1 MARLASLLQPQ
12 WLNTNSISPIHL
24 EEASPSWVWVEEL
37 TSPHDRASNIDSHQ
51 QDRHQLL
58 PESQQQS
65 LPNVH
70 ERVASI
76 RRLRWMLEETKKVN
90 TLVKQDISILEAT
103 LRELVESVSLPPE
116 FDPQYSTVFPSIWTL
131 KPDEILYGNGL
142 ILPSPPP
149 LVRHETRHAPPS
161 SSPGWPRLN
170 IPPHSQSPA
179 PNHVSPPAPASQ
191 LGADSEDMLYQTQP
205 LLPAM
210 IPTQIVTFQENM
222 GMHSPRAQ
230 DLSSQTLA
238 PRTPPP
244 ATISTQSVTF
254 QEDTG
259 MRSPQRHETQDLP
272 TPRTIKYTIPPRR
285 QNPQVKSTQQSAE
298 PSSRAQDERQQE
310 RRPDAS
316 QTRQIS
322 SAPPVQ
328 TTEPRMTTALL
339 LERPELKYLKF
350 PENCHGLEN
359 PRLGDPASLW
369 CRYHAFYV
377 RRIPLPRGIRRTAY
391 GLPSYSDVVGWR
403 AIVCLRPPAGLRME
417 DSTTSPYV
425 LFTEALMTLFSRAGV
440 YPTIC
445 KRLRLKL
452 NENGVLSS
460 YKGPF
465 IVNNHESMVEEVA
478 KHLNNCG
485 VTFQFAG
492 QYILPFMM
500 ELKRQ
505 RG

>member
-12 WLNTNSISPIHL
+12 WLNTSSISPIHL
-24 EEASPSWVWVEEL
+24 EETSPSSVWVGEL
-37 TSPHDRASNIDSHQ
+37 TSPRDCASNIDSHQ
-51 QDRHQLL
+51 QDRRQLL

-90 TLVKQDISILEAT
+90 TLVKQDISILEAA
-103 LRELVESVSLPPE
+103 LRELIESVSPPPE
-116 FDPQYSTVFPSIWTL
+116 FEPQYSTVFPSIWTL
-131 KPDEILYGNGL
+131 KPDEILHGNSL
-142 ILPSPPP
+142 TLPSPPP
-149 LVRHETRHAPPS
+149 LVRHETRHALPS

-170 IPPHSQSPA
+170 IPLHSQSPA
-179 PNHVSPPAPASQ
+179 VSSPVPASQ
-191 LGADSEDMLYQTQP
+191 VRADSEDMLYQTQP
-205 LLPAM
+205 PPPAT
-210 IPTQIVTFQENM
+210 IPTESVMFQENT
-222 GMHSPRAQ
+222 GMCSPQAQ

-244 ATISTQSVTF
+244 ATIPTESVTF
-254 QEDTG
+254 QDNNTG
-259 MRSPQRHETQDLP
+259 VHSPQRHEAQDLLS
-272 TPRTIKYTIPPRR
+272 PRTVKYTIPPRR
-285 QNPQVKSTQQSAE
+285 QDPQVKSTQQSAE

-403 AIVCLRPPAGLRME
+403 AFVCLRPPAGLRME

-492 QYILPFMM
+492 QYILPFIM